1 MILAHGNTCGVQHD
15 VTYRNKMTSEN
26 SSSSIE
32 DARRARLSDA
42 LLRTGQGDRS
52 AFETLYRATSA
63 KLFGVCLRIFP
74 ERHEAEEA
82 LQDAYLTIWSRAAS
96 FQPGRASPISWL
108 VAVTRNRA
116 IDRLRATGKATYAP
130 IDEANEI
137 VDTAPRADAMLFAAS
152 EDDQLHGCIQ
162 DLDGR
167 DAHFIR
173 SAFLG
178 GATYLQLAD
187 AEAAPLATVK
197 SRIRRAL
204 IKLRACM
211 EGEA

>member
-1 MILAHGNTCGVQHD
+1 MAAGDTP
-15 VTYRNKMTSEN
+15 TS
-26 SSSSIE
+26 ID
-32 DARRARLSDA
+32 DARRARLTEA
-42 LLRTGQGDRS
+42 LLRTGKGDRS

-82 LQDAYLTIWSRAAS
+82 LQDAYLTIWNRAAS

-116 IDRLRATGKATYAP
+116 IDRLRASGKATFAP
-130 IDEANEI
+130 IDDANE
-137 VDTAPRADAMLFAAS
+137 VADTAPRADAMLFAAS

-162 DLDGR
+162 GLDGR

-187 AEAAPLATVK
+187 AEGAPLATIK

>member
-1 MILAHGNTCGVQHD
+1 MPSCRGSNNTAYPSTMAAD
-15 VTYRNKMTSEN
+15 NDSI
-26 SSSSIE
+26 SIE
-32 DARRARLSDA
+32 DARRARLTEA
-42 LLRTGQGDRS
+42 LLRTGEGDRS

-74 ERHEAEEA
+74 DRNEAEEA
-82 LQDAYLTIWSRAAS
+82 LQDAYLTIWNRAAS
-96 FQPGRASPISWL
+96 FQSGRASPISWL

-116 IDRLRATGKATYAP
+116 IDRLRASGKASFAP

-137 VDTAPRADAMLFAAS
+137 ADPTPRADAQMFAAS
-152 EDDQLHGCIQ
+152 EDQTLHGCIEG
-162 DLDGR
+162 LDGR

-178 GATYLQLAD
+178 GATYAQLAD
-187 AEAAPLATVK
+187 AEGAPLATVK

-204 IKLRACM
+204 IRLRACM
-211 EGEA
+211 EGPMEGDT